1 MMQDIYYRITL
12 PPCTWYINYVLSV
25 YSTADKKRRSVS
37 PESRHTESPPPN
49 SKSGPVTGA
58 ASKTAADM
66 DTRAEKKDR
75 FGKRN
80 DSEAVMSARER
91 YLARKAAKLAS

>member
-1 MMQDIYYRITL
+1 MNTYTTVHIK
-12 PPCTWYINYVLSV
+12 YVLSV

-37 PESRHTESPPPN
+37 PERRQTESPPLN
-49 SKSGPVTGA
+49 SKSGTATDAVT
-58 ASKTAADM
+58 KDAADN
-66 DTRAEKKDR
+66 DIQAEKKDR

-91 YLARKAAKLAS
+91 YLARKAAKQAS